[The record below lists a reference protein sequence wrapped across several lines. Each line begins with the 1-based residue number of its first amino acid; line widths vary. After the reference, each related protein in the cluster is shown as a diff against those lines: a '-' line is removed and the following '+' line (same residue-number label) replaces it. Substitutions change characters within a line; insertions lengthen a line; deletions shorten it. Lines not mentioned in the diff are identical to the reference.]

1 MKKTKLLL
9 SLCGLLLLCSAC
21 GDDEERVTYDAQ
33 KFVGTWALHS
43 VQGWKI
49 DPYTGVRNNWN
60 VTIGNTTDR
69 EYREVVFNAN
79 GTYVVNSYDAD
90 ASMSWGMTENGTY
103 TTADGSLTT
112 KAADGLLTV
121 SSYQFKGNEL
131 TLTERNPEADLV
143 TVYRK
148 K

>member
-9 SLCGLLLLCSAC
+9 SLFGLLLLCSAC
-21 GDDEERVTYDAQ
+21 GDDEEHVTYDAQ